1 MAEEEIKDIE
11 EMIRQREKAMWAV
24 IERRLAEAEAHLK
37 TAERG
42 IRALKK
48 AGEDTT
54 KMETELELAKQRLE
68 RLKKAFLSEKP

>member
-1 MAEEEIKDIE
+1 MAKPDEEDITEI
-11 EMIRQREKAMWAV
+11 IRQREKAMWSV

-54 KMETELELAKQRLE
+54 KMETDLELAKQRLE